1 MTTSSKRT
9 TSATI
14 ILILASFLAVH
25 LLFWLLPNVFEPWNA
40 QTVDQFFALRS
51 KSDFFRPRYDSTIVH
66 VDISDRTFEALQNSY
81 LNRFQYAQVVGNL
94 ADMGTTLQIWDFIL
108 PAKTNLQ
115 EDSAF
120 VGATANARNAYFG
133 LAFKVGDRRRSRLNA
148 SGTMADPYLELTKWD
163 VQVQG
168 DLRHLY
174 QARDALIT
182 FPALAAASRGL
193 GFLNLTFDRDGVYR
207 RVPLLIQ
214 YHKGYY
220 PSLALRA
227 ACEYLDVSPDRVVLE
242 PGTSITL
249 KGARRPGAQPHDIII
264 PIDRS
269 ANMLVNYVGPLVR
282 DDSVLSM
289 LHVNFADV
297 LRASD
302 DRMELDIWRDELT
315 GKIAVVSEVRTG
327 AADVGPIPGDNDFPL
342 SGVHSNT
349 INTILTENFLRQAGG
364 LEMFLVELAVVIL
377 LVLLALRLSSKN
389 FSLGALGLILLY
401 FAVAVLLFLY
411 SNYIVNVL
419 RPILEIGLGAFAVV
433 AYRYVNEQKEKEVL
447 RRSFEAYFPPAVVR
461 RIMVNPSLVTATGQ
475 KKELTILF
483 SDIKS
488 FTTYSSTLPPDEI
501 QKLLNEYFEAMVE
514 IVFKYEGTVDKFI
527 GDGLMVFF
535 GDPEPQPD
543 HAVRCVKAAT
553 EMQQKCRMLKDRW
566 VREGRFPLMIRIGV
580 NTGPVVVGNMG
591 CERRLSYTVLG
602 ADVNLAQRLEA
613 NAPVEGILISQRT
626 YELVKDHVSTRALDP
641 IKVKGLDEPVKV
653 FEVPV
658 VGSNYP

>member
-1 MTTSSKRT
+1 LTISSKRT

-14 ILILASFLAVH
+14 LLILASFLAVH
-25 LLFWLLPNVFEPWNA
+25 LLFWLLPNVFVPWNA
-40 QTVDQFFALRS
+40 QTVDQFFTLRS
-51 KSDFFRPRYDSTIVH
+51 KSDDLRPRYDSTIVH
-66 VDISDRTFEALQNSY
+66 IDISDRTFEILENSY
-81 LNRFQYAQVVGNL
+81 LNRLHYAQVVRNL
-94 ADMGTTLQIWDFIL
+94 AEMGTALQLWDFIL

-120 VGATANARNAYFG
+120 VVATANARNVHFG
-133 LAFKVGDRRRSRLNA
+133 LAFRLGDRRRLRLSA
-148 SGTMADPYLELTKWD
+148 SGTTASQYLEMTKWD
-163 VQVQG
+163 VQVHGNPRQM
-168 DLRHLY
+168 Y
-174 QARDALIT
+174 QAREALIT
-182 FPALAAASRGL
+182 FPALAAASQGL

-207 RVPLLIQ
+207 RAPLLIR
-214 YHKGYY
+214 YHEAYY
-220 PSLALRA
+220 PSFALRA
-227 ACEYLDVSPDRVVLE
+227 ACEYLRVSPDRVVLE

-249 KGARRPGAQPHDIII
+249 KGARQPGGQPHDIVI

-282 DDSVLSM
+282 QDSTLSM
-289 LHVNFADV
+289 LHSNFADI

-302 DRMELDIWRDELT
+302 DRMELDIWRDELK

-342 SGVHSNT
+342 SGVHSNA
-349 INTILTENFLRQAGG
+349 INTILTENFLRQADG
-364 LEMFLVELAVVIL
+364 LQMFLIELAVGIL
-377 LVLLALRLSSKN
+377 LVLLAFRLSSRN
-389 FSLGALGLILLY
+389 FSLGALGLIILY
-401 FAVAVLLFLY
+401 FAAAALLFLY
-411 SNYIVNVL
+411 SNAMVNVL
-419 RPILEIGLGAFAVV
+419 RPILEVGLGAFAVV
-433 AYRYVNEQKEKEVL
+433 AYRYVNEQKQKEVL
-447 RRSFEAYFPPAVVR
+447 RRTFEAYFPPSVVR
-461 RIMVNPSLVTATGQ
+461 RIMLNPALVTATGQ

-514 IVFKYEGTVDKFI
+514 IVFKYEGTVDKFM

-543 HAVRCVKAAT
+543 HAVRCVRAAT
-553 EMQQKCRMLKDRW
+553 EMQRKCRELKARW
-566 VREGRFPLMIRIGV
+566 VREGRFPLMVRVGV

-591 CERRLSYTVLG
+591 SQRRLSYTVLG

-626 YELVKDHVSTRALDP
+626 YDLVKDHVATRALDP
-641 IKVKGLDEPVKV
+641 IKVKGLNEPVQV
-653 FEVPV
+653 YEVPAED
-658 VGSNYP
+658 

>member
-1 MTTSSKRT
+1 LITSSKRT
-9 TSATI
+9 SSATI

-40 QTVDQFFALRS
+40 QTVDQFFSLRS
-51 KSDFFRPRYDSTIVH
+51 KSDSFRPRYDSTIVH
-66 VDISDRTFEALQNSY
+66 IDISDRTFEVLQNAY
-81 LNRFQYAQVVGNL
+81 LNRFQYAQVVRNL
-94 ADMGTTLQIWDFIL
+94 ADMGTALQLWDFIL
-108 PAKTNLQ
+108 PAKTNQQ

-120 VGATANARNAYFG
+120 VVATAYAHNTYFG
-133 LAFKVGDRRRSRLNA
+133 LAFRPADRRASGLSA
-148 SGTMADPYLELTKWD
+148 SGTMAGRYLEMTKWN

-168 DLRHLY
+168 DVSRLY
-174 QARDALIT
+174 HARDALIT
-182 FPALAAASRGL
+182 FPSLSIASKGL
-193 GFLNLTFDRDGVYR
+193 GFLNLLFDRDGVYR
-207 RVPLLIQ
+207 RIPLV
-214 YHKGYY
+214 YWYRGSCY
-220 PSLALRA
+220 PSLTLCAV
-227 ACEYLDVSPDRVVLE
+227 CDYLDVTPDRIVVE
-242 PGTSITL
+242 PGSAITL
-249 KGARRPGAQPHDIII
+249 KGARRPGDRSHDVVI

-269 ANMLVNYVGPLVR
+269 GNMLVNYVGPLVR
-282 DDSVLSM
+282 EDGVLSM
-289 LHVNFADV
+289 LHANFADI

-302 DRMELDIWRDELT
+302 DRMELDIWKEQLT

-342 SGVHSNT
+342 SGVHSNA
-349 INTILTENFLRQAGG
+349 INTILTENFLRQANG
-364 LEMFLVELAVVIL
+364 LEMFLVELGVLLIL
-377 LVLLALRLSSKN
+377 ALLALRFSSRN
-389 FSLGALGLILLY
+389 FSLGALGLMVLY
-401 FAVAVLLFLY
+401 FAVAALLFLY

-433 AYRYVNEQKEKEVL
+433 AYRYVNEQKQKEVL

-488 FTTYSSTLPPDEI
+488 FTTHSSTLPPDEI

-543 HAVRCVKAAT
+543 HAVRCVQAAID
-553 EMQQKCRMLKDRW
+553 MQRKCRVLRDRW
-566 VREGRFPLMIRIGV
+566 VREGRFPLMVRIGV

-591 CERRLSYTVLG
+591 SERRLSYTVLG
-602 ADVNLAQRLEA
+602 ADVNLAQRLES
-613 NAPVEGILISQRT
+613 NAPVEGILISRRT
-626 YELVKDHVSTRALDP
+626 YELVKDQVPTRALDP
-641 IKVKGLDEPVKV
+641 IKVKGLDVPVEV
-653 FEVPV
+653 YEVPV
-658 VGSNYP
+658 EG